1 MSYKM
6 QLKDLREVDGMYYIG
21 DIVDMDGSAW
31 VTKEFA
37 EQTLDL
43 VNSEVDQPIFEDL
56 EDDLF
61 DTEF

>member
-21 DIVDMDGSAW
+21 DIVDMDGSPW